1 MFEYEK
7 KCTTWA
13 SSSSSSSSNSMNII
27 IGIIW
32 RVKLN
37 NPINVGEVKASLS
50 NISAKK
56 NSSLGLAEFKVSRSS
71 LLLFLL
77 AMNVLYWNINV
88 VQKVTVEFDGIA
100 AWHENHYLLL
110 KILTEECEE
119 KLEFDLWIFD
129 DDVTLLKIVNS
140 LILILLSNF
149 NKNWVLQW

>member
-1 MFEYEK
+1 
-7 KCTTWA
+7 
-13 SSSSSSSSNSMNII
+13 MNII

-100 AWHENHYLLL
+100 A
-110 KILTEECEE
+110 
-119 KLEFDLWIFD
+119 
-129 DDVTLLKIVNS
+129 
-140 LILILLSNF
+140 
-149 NKNWVLQW
+149 